1 MIKGCSPCIGRWGA
15 ACYPI
20 ASQCNNNCAACRNI
34 FCLARAKALGVEAVN
49 LVPASSRGAA
59 VGAYSLFIDLSLGIT
74 GPLAGAIAAGFGF
87 ASIFLFAAF
96 AALSGLGLSV
106 YLYKH
111 TAKYREV

>member
-1 MIKGCSPCIGRWGA
+1 
-15 ACYPI
+15 
-20 ASQCNNNCAACRNI
+20 
-34 FCLARAKALGVEAVN
+34 VEAVN

-87 ASIFLFAAF
+87 ASIFLFAAL
-96 AALSGLGLSV
+96 AALSGLALSV

-111 TAKYREV
+111 TAKYRED